1 MESIIVFSHLR
12 WDFVFQRP
20 QHLMSRLAR
29 HYAIV
34 FIEEPQ
40 PGGHELEWRQSSPH
54 SRLTVLRPEMNI
66 EKPGFHRVD
75 LAPVR
80 EKLHELRAQH
90 PNPIAWLYTPMA
102 MPLLD
107 ILSPRA
113 IVYDCMDELS
123 AFKDPPPEL
132 GLREEALLATADLV
146 FTGGPSLYEARRH
159 RHPKVHCFPS
169 SVDVSHFRQALDR
182 KIAHPA
188 LLELKG
194 PKLGFFGVL
203 DERIDL
209 GLIAAMADQRP
220 HWQLILVGPMA
231 KIDPDQL
238 PRRANIHYLGQQ
250 PYEKLPQFLAAWD
263 VCLMPFAMNESTRFI
278 SPTKSLEYM
287 AAELPVVST
296 PVPDVCQLHGDVIDI
311 ADTHEAFIACCD
323 RALAMSDAER
333 QLRIRRMREKLSRT
347 SWDRTADR
355 MRGLLRE
362 LQSSPISVPVCAGQP
377 SAR

>member
-34 FIEEPQ
+34 FVEEPQ
-40 PGGHELEWRQSSPH
+40 PGGRDLAWRQISPH

-75 LAPVR
+75 LAPLR
-80 EKLHELRAQH
+80 DKLHELRAQY
-90 PNPIAWLYTPMA
+90 PSPIAWVYTPMA

-107 ILSPRA
+107 AITPRA

-159 RHPKVHCFPS
+159 RHPNVHCFPS
-169 SVDVSHFRQALDR
+169 SVDVSHFRQALNR
-182 KIAHPA
+182 NIAHPA
-188 LLELKG
+188 LLELQG

-209 GLIAAMADQRP
+209 ELIAAIADQRP
-220 HWQLILVGPMA
+220 HWQLILVGPIA
-231 KIDPDQL
+231 KIDADQL
-238 PRRANIHYLGQQ
+238 PRRVNIHYLGQQ
-250 PYEKLPQFLAAWD
+250 SYQKLPQFLAAWD
-263 VCLMPFAMNESTRFI
+263 VCLMPFAMNESTRYI

-296 PVPDVCQLHGDVIDI
+296 PVPDVQALHGDVIDI
-311 ADTHEAFIACCD
+311 AGTTGEFIACCE
-323 RALAMSDAER
+323 RALFMSDVAR
-333 QLRIRRMREKLSRT
+333 QVRIRRMREKLSRT
-347 SWDRTADR
+347 SWDHTAAT
-355 MRGLLRE
+355 MRDLLCG
-362 LQSSPISVPVCAGQP
+362 LQSLPVSDPACAGQP

>member
-1 MESIIVFSHLR
+1 
-12 WDFVFQRP
+12 
-20 QHLMSRLAR
+20 
-29 HYAIV
+29 
-34 FIEEPQ
+34 
-40 PGGHELEWRQSSPH
+40 
-54 SRLTVLRPEMNI
+54 MNI
-66 EKPGFHRVD
+66 ERPGFHRVD
-75 LAPVR
+75 PAPLR
-80 EKLHELRAQH
+80 DKLRELRSRH

-102 MPLLD
+102 LPLLD
-107 ILSPRA
+107 AIAPRA

-132 GLREEALLATADLV
+132 SLREQTLLATADLV

-159 RHPKVHCFPS
+159 LHPNVHCFPS

-182 KIAHPA
+182 NIAHPA
-188 LLELKG
+188 LMELPG

-209 GLIAAMADQRP
+209 SLIAAIADQRP
-220 HWQLILVGPMA
+220 QWQLILVGPVA
-231 KIDPDQL
+231 KIDADQL

-250 PYEKLPQFLAAWD
+250 PYQKLPQFLAAWD
-263 VCLMPFAMNESTRFI
+263 ICLMPFAMNESTRFI

-296 PVPDVCQLHGDVIDI
+296 PVPDVQTLHSDVIDI
-311 ADTHEAFIACCD
+311 AHGGDEFIARCEQL
-323 RALAMSDAER
+323 LAMSAAAR

-347 SWDRTADR
+347 SWDSTADAMHR
-355 MRGLLRE
+355 LLKGL
-362 LQSSPISVPVCAGQP
+362 QASASAAPDYVAQP